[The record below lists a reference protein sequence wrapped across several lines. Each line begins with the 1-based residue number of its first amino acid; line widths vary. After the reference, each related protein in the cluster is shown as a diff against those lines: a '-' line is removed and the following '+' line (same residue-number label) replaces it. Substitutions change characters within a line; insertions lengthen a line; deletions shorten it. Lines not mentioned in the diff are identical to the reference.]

1 MAPHLRER
9 NDRVTTILPARR
21 PSGLGL
27 FWAVT
32 FTTTWA
38 FWGAAIAIGGEP
50 TTFPTVLPYLLG
62 GFGPV
67 YGAIVVRLRRA
78 RRREPVP
85 AHTVPVRQ
93 GTRLLWAL
101 PLLVLASATVVG
113 AALLA
118 AALGGPAMDLAEGRD
133 LVATAGGPV
142 PFLISMLI
150 AGPLAEE
157 PGWRGTAYPRL
168 RATMNRLQT
177 GLILGAAWAIWH
189 LPLFF
194 ITGTVQN
201 ELGLFSW
208 SGLLFTLSVF
218 PMALL
223 TGYAYEQAGV
233 IASIAVHFGVNTT
246 MALLTVTSPTTQAAI
261 LAVQIIVAAAL
272 LASRRGRPATDL
284 PDHTD
289 QFPVATGSAPDA
301 AAG

>member
-1 MAPHLRER
+1 M
-9 NDRVTTILPARR
+9 TTPSPVRR
-21 PSGLGL
+21 RSGLAL

-32 FTTTWA
+32 FTTTLACWLT
-38 FWGAAIAIGGEP
+38 AIAIGGEP
-50 TTFPTVLPYLLG
+50 TSFPTAIPYLLG

-67 YGAIVVRLRRA
+67 FGAIAVRIRRA
-78 RRREPVP
+78 HRREPVP
-85 AHTVPVRQ
+85 DHTVRLRQ
-93 GTRLLWAL
+93 GGRLLLAL
-101 PLLVLASATVVG
+101 PLLVLAVATVAG

-118 AALGGPAMDLAEGRD
+118 AALGGPAVDLTGGRD

-150 AGPLAEE
+150 AGPIAEE

-177 GLILGAAWAIWH
+177 GLVLGAAWAVWH

-223 TGYAYEQAGV
+223 TGYAYESAGV

-246 MALLTVTSPTTQAAI
+246 MALLTVKSPATQAAVLMI
-261 LAVQIIVAAAL
+261 QIVVAAL
-272 LASRRGRPATDL
+272 LLASQRGRPATGRPAHGNH
-284 PDHTD
+284 PDRKLGG
-289 QFPVATGSAPDA
+289 VR
-301 AAG
+301 